1 MLGTCSAPPRAGPM
15 KDPNRRVLSALLVA
29 FVLSVALGA
38 TWLWSSSRVV
48 THSETVA
55 RGRTIAHEF
64 DALFVSLDE
73 MQEGVSA
80 FLLSGGS
87 DALAPFVS
95 GQASAKESI
104 ASLAADLGDDP
115 EQTLKL
121 REVELL
127 LEQEVAQSTSALELR
142 RVDADTEA
150 QRSND
155 DERRRTAESLRAVL
169 RTMRERQRTVSAARL
184 AALVASTR
192 FASDVVLLA
201 TGINAI
207 LLLGVALLVARAA
220 RQSRRA
226 REEMRAARDAAIEAD
241 RFKSAFLANMS
252 HEIRTPLNGVIGMTD
267 LLLTTRM
274 TREQR
279 EMARTLRT
287 TGETLLALVNDV
299 LDFSKLEA
307 NRVELEAQPFDLSR
321 LLRDVIAL
329 ARAQADAK
337 SLPISLVVDPDV
349 PGTVV
354 ADAFRLRQVLL
365 NLLSNAVKFTSHG
378 GVRLAVSAG
387 APSSAGSHAF
397 VFAVEDTGIGIAA
410 TARGRLFEA
419 FTQADVSTTREYG
432 GTGLGLAISARL
444 VDRMGGRIEVE
455 SEPGRG
461 STFRVHVG
469 IRSAPSAG
477 PSPAEEQL
485 PDDGA
490 AAARHPL
497 SVLLA
502 EDNPTNQRVTLGTLA
517 RFGYSADL
525 VDNGLAAV
533 EAVERT
539 AYDLVLMDVQMPVLD
554 GLAASRRIRASCGH
568 AAGPY
573 IIALTASAFRRDR
586 ESCLAAG
593 ANDYVAKPLRADEL
607 LRALLRC
614 PTRGT
619 AVPKAREVQPAPD
632 LHAASLDRDALA
644 NLRALTGGTPGSVS
658 DLVDTFLTDTPA
670 RLEALRCAEDPEV
683 LRRTAHSLKSS
694 SAYFGAARLCSLLG
708 ELEQASLRHGP
719 PFCQPIVA
727 AIGSEFARVKTAL
740 ERDLRQGARGC
751 P

>member
-1 MLGTCSAPPRAGPM
+1 M
-15 KDPNRRVLSALLVA
+15 
-29 FVLSVALGA
+29 ALGG

-87 DALAPFVS
+87 DALAPFDS
-95 GQASAKESI
+95 GHASARESL
-104 ASLAADLGDDP
+104 ASLAFELRDDP
-115 EQTLKL
+115 EQTSKL
-121 REVELL
+121 REVERL
-127 LEQEVAQSTSALELR
+127 LERETALSTTALELR
-142 RVDADTEA
+142 RADADTEA

-155 DERRRTAESLRAVL
+155 EERRRTADSSRAVL
-169 RTMRERQRTVSAARL
+169 RSMRERQRTVSAARL

-274 TREQR
+274 TREQK
-279 EMARTLRT
+279 EMAQTLRT

-321 LLRDVIAL
+321 LLRDVVAL

-349 PGTVV
+349 PCTVV

-387 APSSAGSHAF
+387 APSPAGSHPF
-397 VFAVEDTGIGIAA
+397 VFAVEDTGIGIAG

-444 VDRMGGRIEVE
+444 VNRMGGRIEVE

-469 IRSAPSAG
+469 MRSAPEAG
-477 PSPAEEQL
+477 LSPAPEEQL
-485 PDDGA
+485 PDDDA
-490 AAARHPL
+490 AGARHPL

-502 EDNPTNQRVTLGTLA
+502 EDNPTNQRVTLGALA
-517 RFGYSADL
+517 RLGYSADL

-539 AYDLVLMDVQMPVLD
+539 AYDLVLVDVQMPVLD
-554 GLAASRRIRASCGH
+554 GLAATRRIRAGRGH

-619 AVPKAREVQPAPD
+619 AVPLAREVQPAPD
-632 LHAASLDRDALA
+632 LLAASLDRDALA

-658 DLVDTFLTDTPA
+658 HLVDTFLSDTPT
-670 RLEALRCAEDPEV
+670 RLEALRCAADPEV

-708 ELEQASLRHGP
+708 ELEKASLRHGP
-719 PFCQPIVA
+719 PFCQPSSRPSA
-727 AIGSEFARVKTAL
+727 AS
-740 ERDLRQGARGC
+740 LRG
-751 P
+751 